1 MTSSPAGGIRVGWG
15 LTQDRG
21 SELYRAI
28 YPEYSGFDM
37 TPSSQL
43 LGMEGA
49 LHDCKLFL
57 D

>member
-1 MTSSPAGGIRVGWG
+1 MTSSTAGGIRVGWG

-49 LHDCKLFL
+49 VHDCKLFL